1 MTLSLRGLLALTAS
15 TLLAAALPA
24 HAAYPDKPI
33 NLVVPF
39 PAGSG
44 TDAVGR
50 IFAAEL
56 GNVLGQQV
64 IVENRPGANATI
76 AANYVARAEP
86 DGYTLLYTTPGQQM
100 TLPSLMK
107 TMPYDPADLRP
118 VSQVSLTPSVLVVN
132 RKLGVSNLQQLI
144 DLAKQRPGELNF
156 VSAGIGAS
164 SHLNGELLQVMADIR
179 LQHIPYRGTG
189 EAVKDLVGGNG
200 DIAIDSAGVYL
211 SFIQDGRLVPL
222 GVTTTEEV
230 PLLPGV
236 PPLSKTLPGY
246 DASPVN
252 YITVPAATS
261 DAVVRTLAAALQATM
276 AEPDVKQRLLKQGIL
291 AIANTPLALAVSST
305 LPVHSVQELIDY
317 GKAHPGALS
326 FSSCGTGTPQHFAG
340 VEFAHRVGIDMI
352 HVPYKGCGPAMMAGL
367 GDQVQVMFNAIST
380 ISEQLTTD
388 KIRLLA
394 VTTKD
399 RVPFHPEVPTLA
411 ELPDFQGYDFAVWLG
426 FFVNAKTPQPI
437 VDQLRRA
444 FMALAQKETVRTTLS
459 ERRIVPM
466 AMDGPALQ
474 ALIAT
479 ELVAWKNM
487 VDQYGITLD

>member
-1 MTLSLRGLLALTAS
+1 MFRFLIRICALILVAG
-15 TLLAAALPA
+15 AA
-24 HAAYPDKPI
+24 HASYPDRPI
-33 NLVVPF
+33 RLVVPF
-39 PAGSG
+39 APGGGADI
-44 TDAVGR
+44 TARVVADT
-50 IFAAEL
+50 L
-56 GNVLGQQV
+56 GKKLGQSV
-64 IVENRPGANATI
+64 IVENRAGAGGMI
-76 AANYVARAEP
+76 GAAAVTRAEP

-132 RKLGVSNLQQLI
+132 RKLGVGNLQQLI
-144 DLAKQRPGELNF
+144 DLARQRPGELNF

-261 DAVVRTLAAALQATM
+261 DAVVYTLAAALQATM

-291 AIANTPLALAVSST
+291 AIANTPD
-305 LPVHSVQELIDY
+305 E
-317 GKAHPGALS
+317 
-326 FSSCGTGTPQHFAG
+326 
-340 VEFAHRVGIDMI
+340 M
-352 HVPYKGCGPAMMAGL
+352 
-367 GDQVQVMFNAIST
+367 
-380 ISEQLTTD
+380 
-388 KIRLLA
+388 
-394 VTTKD
+394 
-399 RVPFHPEVPTLA
+399 A
-411 ELPDFQGYDFAVWLG
+411 EL
-426 FFVNAKTPQPI
+426 
-437 VDQLRRA
+437 LR
-444 FMALAQKETVRTTLS
+444 KEQTRWREVI
-459 ERRIVPM
+459 EKARIPK
-466 AMDGPALQ
+466 Q
-474 ALIAT
+474 
-479 ELVAWKNM
+479 
-487 VDQYGITLD
+487 